1 LGRQSVKPRSYECFT
16 KIWREDREQRATA
29 FPGRNAMETALTE
42 AEWALDVG
50 GMLKAS
56 EAVLAYRHLLFD
68 NRR

>member
-1 LGRQSVKPRSYECFT
+1 M
-16 KIWREDREQRATA
+16 KIWREEREQRATA

-50 GMLKAS
+50 SMLKAS
-56 EAVLAYRHLLFD
+56 EAVLAFRHLLFD